1 MMRAIKAHAKV
12 NLMLHVTGKL
22 PDGYH
27 ALQSVFAFTGLT
39 DEITLEDSTST
50 AIVYTGDY
58 AEAIPV
64 DDDSVTKAFSW
75 YFAYT
80 GLSVRHYRVQV
91 QKNIPTAAGLGGG
104 TSDAAAVLAWLY
116 QQDFKE
122 AKLGEESPW
131 DFIKASGLLGADVPV
146 SLAFHLGLGKIFW
159 VEGSGRE
166 GNIVPLMPKNL
177 SRQLVLVN
185 PDVRLSTRDVFAE
198 LKGRYDEKQPSP
210 DILTDTFL
218 RQTRNILQA
227 PALSLC
233 PDIPKIFMMFMLNS
247 SHKYFRMSGS
257 GATCFAVF
265 RNKNM
270 AQAMADKIAE
280 NNRGWWVAKTE
291 IIV

>member
-1 MMRAIKAHAKV
+1 MMRVIKAHAKV

-39 DEITLEDSTST
+39 DEITLEESSST
-50 AIVYTGDY
+50 AVVYTGDY

-64 DDDSVTKAFSW
+64 DDYSVTKALAW
-75 YFAYT
+75 YFTYT
-80 GLSVRHYRVQV
+80 GLPVRHYRVQV

-116 QQDFKE
+116 QHDN
-122 AKLGEESPW
+122 AKPEGDSPG

-159 VEGSGRE
+159 VEGSGKE
-166 GNIVPLMPKNL
+166 GEIIPLMSKNL

-185 PDVRLSTRDVFAE
+185 PNVRLSTRDVFAE

-210 DILTDTFL
+210 DVLTDAFMQ
-218 RQTRNILQA
+218 QTRNILQA

-233 PDIPKIFMMFMLNS
+233 PDIPKIFMVFMLS
-247 SHKYFRMSGS
+247 TAYKYFRMSGS
-257 GATCFAVF
+257 GATCFAAF